1 MFCFLTFIVYLC
13 CMMKKHLL
21 VTIICCAVA
30 GTAFAQKERKQNV
43 RRTAENA
50 VVEQPKLVD
59 SIVVDTLHKLVTP
72 VVAVEPTIDGAMAL
86 PSLTLNGQ
94 IEPLGYRPWFWAG
107 WQRWDLHPGLN
118 LSLGASVFAQFGK
131 HARHGAGFM
140 QNISAM
146 YAQPLGKKFTVAAGG
161 YLNNV
166 FWGRDNYRNAGLQAI
181 VGYRF
186 NEHWEAYLYGQ
197 KSLVSNR
204 LMPYPL
210 YDMQA
215 LGDRVGAA
223 VKYNFNPSFSV
234 QVSVEQVWGPNMP
247 RGYYDTFN
255 DIGR

>member
-1 MFCFLTFIVYLC
+1 MFCFSTFIAYLC

-146 YAQPLGKKFTVAAGG
+146 YAQPLGKKFTVAEGG

-166 FWGRDNYRNAGLQAI
+166 FWGHYNYRNAGL
-181 VGYRF
+181 
-186 NEHWEAYLYGQ
+186 
-197 KSLVSNR
+197 
-204 LMPYPL
+204 
-210 YDMQA
+210 
-215 LGDRVGAA
+215 
-223 VKYNFNPSFSV
+223 
-234 QVSVEQVWGPNMP
+234 
-247 RGYYDTFN
+247 
-255 DIGR
+255 

>member
-1 MFCFLTFIVYLC
+1 
-13 CMMKKHLL
+13 MKKHLL

-50 VVEQPKLVD
+50 VVEQPKLSD

-118 LSLGASVFAQFGK
+118 LSLGTSVFAQFGK

-146 YAQPLGKKFTVAAGG
+146 YAQ
-161 YLNNV
+161 
-166 FWGRDNYRNAGLQAI
+166 
-181 VGYRF
+181 
-186 NEHWEAYLYGQ
+186 
-197 KSLVSNR
+197 
-204 LMPYPL
+204 
-210 YDMQA
+210 
-215 LGDRVGAA
+215 
-223 VKYNFNPSFSV
+223 
-234 QVSVEQVWGPNMP
+234 
-247 RGYYDTFN
+247 
-255 DIGR
+255 